1 MVNNMQQIDAK
12 LLKKG
17 KIRKQQKQPVIS
29 FGNKIAV
36 KITKRSRT
44 SPRNNSETVTNEHGK
59 EIPKERSTSP
69 DRKLLMILD

>member
-12 LLKKG
+12 LLKKD

-29 FGNKIAV
+29 SGNKIAV

>member
-12 LLKKG
+12 LLKKD

-59 EIPKERSTSP
+59 EIPKEKSTSP